1 MSDIDI
7 LLEFVGNSVIGRTNI
22 YSATYVNQFLV
33 VSGARINEEL
43 PRYLDEMA
51 MLLQRHHSLVLW
63 LLWMLW

>member
-43 PRYLDEMA
+43 PRCLDEMA
-51 MLLQRHHSLVLW
+51 MLLQRQHSLVL
-63 LLWMLW
+63 